1 MNEERIVKKLSVVGI
16 LGNVLLAGFKLI
28 AGILGKSGAMVS
40 DAVHSLSDVFAT
52 LIAYLGV
59 RLSKQKEDK
68 EHPYGHERLECVA
81 SLILALILAGTGI
94 GIGYTG
100 IQKLFFNREAIEVPT
115 LLPLIA
121 AVVSIVVKEG
131 MFWYTMYYAKRLDSP
146 AFKADAWHHRSDA
159 ISSVGSFIGIG
170 MARLGLTIMDP
181 IASLLICALII
192 KVAFDIFQDA
202 LNKMLDTSC
211 GNAFEQKITT
221 FVEAQEG
228 VQKIDVLRTRQFG
241 NKIYID
247 LEIAVKRD
255 ISLIDAHAI
264 AESVHDACP
273 MKPQRRKPST
283 PSADRANCSAST
295 WVIRR
300 PSRPRSKA
308 GRPPIPRSTSR
319 CW

>member
-16 LGNVLLAGFKLI
+16 LGNVLLAEFKLI

-264 AESVHDACP
+264 AESVHDAVEKEYP
-273 MKPQRRKPST
+273 NVKHVMIHVNP
-283 PSADRANCSAST
+283 
-295 WVIRR
+295 
-300 PSRPRSKA
+300 
-308 GRPPIPRSTSR
+308 GEE
-319 CW
+319 